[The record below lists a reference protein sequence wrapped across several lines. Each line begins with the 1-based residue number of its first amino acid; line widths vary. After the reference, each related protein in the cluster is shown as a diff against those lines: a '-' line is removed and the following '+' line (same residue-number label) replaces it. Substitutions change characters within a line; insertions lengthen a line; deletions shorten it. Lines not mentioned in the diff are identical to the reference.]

1 MAELFSNGILHPA
14 GERAAT
20 FEVGRGIDPGIHQHV
35 RSVQLGLEKRSVR
48 GINEILP
55 TYCTLFIE
63 YDPMLL
69 SFSTLEM
76 VLRDVESGLEGVLEV
91 PKRIVE
97 IPTCYGG
104 EHGPDLE
111 FVAENAGLG
120 IAEVIAL
127 HAGTDYLVYM
137 MGFTPGFTY
146 LGGLNESIATPR
158 LETPRVIIPAGS
170 VGIAGSQ
177 TGIYPSDGPGGWRL
191 IGKTPVSL
199 FDPAKR
205 PPTLLEPGH
214 YLRFIPISIEEY
226 AAISDDIKQGRY
238 KVTELSA

>member
-1 MAELFSNGILHPA
+1 MPGLFREGILHPA

-20 FEVGRGIDPGIHQHV
+20 FEVGEGIAPAIHQHV
-35 RSVQLGLEKRSVR
+35 RSILSGLEKRSVQ

-63 YDPMLL
+63 YDPVFLT
-69 SFSTLEM
+69 FKTLEQL
-76 VLRDVESGLEGVLEV
+76 LREVESALEDMSEV
-91 PKRIVE
+91 AKRIVE

-104 EHGPDLE
+104 EYGPDLE
-111 FVAENAGLG
+111 FVAQHAGLE
-120 IAEVIAL
+120 INEVVGL

-146 LGGLNESIATPR
+146 LGGLNDSIATPR
-158 LETPRVIIPAGS
+158 LATPRVIIPAGS

-191 IGKTPVSL
+191 IGKTPLTL
-199 FDPAKR
+199 FDPAKS
-205 PPTLLEPGH
+205 PPTLLEPGQ
-214 YLRFIPISIEEY
+214 YLRFIPILKEQYSQIT
-226 AAISDDIKQGRY
+226 DDIKLGTFQ
-238 KVTELSA
+238 VTEHFS